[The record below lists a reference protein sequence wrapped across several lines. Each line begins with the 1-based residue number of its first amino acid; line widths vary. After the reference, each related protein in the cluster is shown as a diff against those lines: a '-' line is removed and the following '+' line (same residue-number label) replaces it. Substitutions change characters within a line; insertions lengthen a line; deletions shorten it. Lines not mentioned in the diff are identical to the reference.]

1 MSYGIWRKRGQGWCS
16 IEIDTPGNG
25 TQLYELK
32 YENKLSHKLLVS
44 GLRNNDIV
52 FDDYCDYYQLRWEL
66 NQVKNQPQRT
76 IVEYCPGGGE
86 HVRWI
91 AYDNDAA
98 LHRAL
103 DAVEA
108 SECDREQC
116 RPNPIVIL

>member
-1 MSYGIWRKRGQGWCS
+1 
-16 IEIDTPGNG
+16 
-25 TQLYELK
+25 LK
-32 YENKLSHKLLVS
+32 YENELSHKLLVS

-66 NQVKNQPQRT
+66 NQVKSQPQRT

-91 AYDNDAA
+91 AYDDAA
-98 LHRAL
+98 ALDRAL

-108 SECDREQC
+108 SEYDREQC